1 MQGKMLLLLCI
12 VLAIWP
18 IYIESATSESYPCPT
33 WQYYSNSECVCGDRL
48 NGAVICIANISTVSL
63 ARHFCII
70 FSEKLQAT
78 LVGSCPYSFGGAVP
92 RNTSEL
98 KDFNGLCSFFHR
110 RGQLCGACEENY
122 TLSVYSYYLG
132 CVKCENYKYGWLK
145 FVTVAFLPLTIFYI
159 IVILFRISATSSAL
173 NGYVLISQ
181 LVITPTTLYAL
192 NSKNVVIH
200 HHHFSKFDQI
210 VSLLIAIHGIWNLDF
225 FRSFYKPICL
235 HPDLKYQHVLL
246 LDYAVAVYP
255 LLLIFITFICVK
267 LHDNFA
273 IIVWL
278 WRPFHKCLVRFRK
291 QWNIRS
297 YLVNALA
304 TFIVLSY
311 VKILNVSFQFLTYTH
326 VYNMKGKSVNEVFWY
341 MDGRYNLISMEYLP
355 YLVLALCMLL
365 IFNVLPLMLLTLYPF
380 RCFQSFLNICPCL
393 KVKLALRIFMDA
405 FHGCYKDTPHDY
417 RHFAALYLAVRFLN
431 PLVLTIFRADPSYIP
446 LSLLILVLMLALV
459 AKFQPY
465 KCRRSNT
472 VDFVMLL
479 GLINVCIISIVQ
491 RAASLVFPRWLFTTV
506 LSVLSFIPPVYLS
519 YLLFTQ
525 SLPMVVQCLK
535 QGRVCMLRIMDQFKT
550 NIKGQPLLSHG
561 SVNYCTFN

>member
-1 MQGKMLLLLCI
+1 M
-12 VLAIWP
+12 
-18 IYIESATSESYPCPT
+18 
-33 WQYYSNSECVCGDRL
+33 
-48 NGAVICIANISTVSL
+48 SL
-63 ARHFCII
+63 AEHFCIF

-78 LVGSCPYSFGGAVP
+78 LVGSCPYNMVP
-92 RNTSEL
+92 RSTSEL
-98 KDFNGLCSFFHR
+98 KDFDGLCSFFHR

-132 CVKCENYKYGWLK
+132 CVKCEDYKYGWLK
-145 FVTVAFLPLTIFYI
+145 FVTVAFLPLTVFYI

-181 LVITPTTLYAL
+181 LVAIPINLYSVYSS
-192 NSKNVVIH
+192 NHYH
-200 HHHFSKFDQI
+200 HASSRFSQI
-210 VSLLIAIHGIWNLDF
+210 PLDLLVATYAIWNLDF

-246 LDYAVAVYP
+246 LDYAVAVYT
-255 LLLIFITFICVK
+255 LLLIFITFFCVK

-304 TFIVLSY
+304 TFIVLCY
-311 VKILNVSFQFLTYTH
+311 VKILNVSFQFLTYTYI
-326 VYNMKGKSVNEVFWY
+326 YNMKGKSVNEVFWY

-365 IFNVLPLMLLTLYPF
+365 IFNVLPLILLALYPF

-393 KVKLALRIFMDA
+393 KVKLALQIFMDA
-405 FHGCYKDTPHDY
+405 FHGCYKDTPHNY

-431 PLVLTIFRADPSYIP
+431 PLILTIFREYPSYIP
-446 LSLLILVLMLALV
+446 LSLLVLVFTLALV

-479 GLINVCIISIVQ
+479 CLISVCIISIM
-491 RAASLVFPRWLFTTV
+491 RHAASLVFPKWLFTTV
-506 LSVLSFIPPVYLS
+506 LSVLAFIPPAYLL
-519 YLLFTQ
+519 YLLFAQ

-535 QGRVCMLRIMDQFKT
+535 QG
-550 NIKGQPLLSHG
+550 
-561 SVNYCTFN
+561 